1 MSPGHSVRQHG
12 GHHSLEANHEPPP
25 PQGYVQSWAVS
36 VLCSFEEIFLCA
48 VCQSG
53 LEEVLDAEL
62 KTIMEAVKGNPM
74 IAEALSKL

>member
-1 MSPGHSVRQHG
+1 
-12 GHHSLEANHEPPP
+12 
-25 PQGYVQSWAVS
+25 VS
-36 VLCSFEEIFLCA
+36 VLCSFEDIFLCA